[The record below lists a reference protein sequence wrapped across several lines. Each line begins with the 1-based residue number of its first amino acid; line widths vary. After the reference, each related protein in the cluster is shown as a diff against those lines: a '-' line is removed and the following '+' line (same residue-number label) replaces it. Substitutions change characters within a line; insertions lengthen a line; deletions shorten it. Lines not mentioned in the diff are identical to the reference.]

1 MLRWLYLIL
10 GAGIVGFYGLVALCG
25 WEFGD
30 PRQRYVPP
38 TSSSSWTSSGG
49 SRSSGSGFSGFHGG
63 K

>member
-1 MLRWLYLIL
+1 MLKRLYLIL

-30 PRQRYVPP
+30 PRQRYSP
-38 TSSSSWTSSGG
+38 SISSSWSSSGG
-49 SRSSGSGFSGFHGG
+49 SRSSGAGFSGFHGG